1 MFNLAGG
8 DGCFRDRY
16 SEHARTV
23 QLVIFNFILIML
35 ALASV
40 HNFIASCLFKG

>member
-8 DGCFRDRY
+8 DGRFRDRY

-23 QLVIFNFILIML
+23 QLVIFNFILVML
-35 ALASV
+35 DLTCV
-40 HNFIASCLFKG
+40 HNFIASCLFEG